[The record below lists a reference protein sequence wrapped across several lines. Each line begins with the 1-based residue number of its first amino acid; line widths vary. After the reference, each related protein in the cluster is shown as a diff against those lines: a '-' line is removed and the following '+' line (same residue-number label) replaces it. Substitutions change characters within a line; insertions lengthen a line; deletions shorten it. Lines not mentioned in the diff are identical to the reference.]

1 MRDRRIYHS
10 LSKMT
15 ISCPKSHVDIRR
27 TLWMRQYSVMSAA
40 RNTESQRYQLYR
52 TVAPEIVV
60 DAYISL
66 TVLARSLSSFLP
78 LQTCLNSI
86 FHSSHNT
93 LFIPGESI
101 LGYQPVYENG
111 SKLTLFQLQ
120 KCSGK
125 RYYGLLAEERLR
137 EYQIST

>member
-1 MRDRRIYHS
+1 MPGSLQSWLNSNSSSIQRDKRYLISNVFNS
-10 LSKMT
+10 LPAGIIK
-15 ISCPKSHVDIRR
+15 
-27 TLWMRQYSVMSAA
+27 
-40 RNTESQRYQLYR
+40 ESLRA
-52 TVAPEIVV
+52 VADHVV

-78 LQTCLNSI
+78 LQTCLNLI

-111 SKLTLFQLQ
+111 SKLTLSQLQ

-137 EYQIST
+137 EYQI